1 MQSAIPRIRKPRED
15 CADPL
20 LAEGEEAARLPP
32 LGSRTHG
39 RTQNLKRGIPGA
51 LAKRLCRAIGV
62 SEFLDYAGWRSWDV
76 KQESHLAQV
85 EDAQTRRCQPPLLA
99 RLSQD
104 VAVVHPPGRDR
115 SSGDILHPAAPPR
128 LLSPDRD
135 VEVARR
141 DSGGDRA
148 IAKPTRKSFR
158 INFKHLED
166 AVIPPLVPMARGFHF
181 ALDRESQQLLAL
193 WATKTAI
200 ALIAATDGLAGAV
213 RIVHR
218 RAVRENAEVP
228 EGVWVGFFSWRGEPT
243 IATSR
248 FVSVDEG
255 QVSAYGAV
263 LAFTGVGFSVKGF
276 ERPEPAETLDGDAP
290 NLDLTAIKDASARAR
305 GALRDGK
312 ATAASLLTAA
322 LAARD
327 DPLLVG

>member
-1 MQSAIPRIRKPRED
+1 VRRDGKP
-15 CADPL
+15 ADSK
-20 LAEGEEAARLPP
+20 E
-32 LGSRTHG
+32 HV
-39 RTQNLKRGIPGA
+39 IPGWIS
-51 LAKRLCRAIGV
+51 KRPGIKT
-62 SEFLDYAGWRSWDV
+62 FLT
-76 KQESHLAQV
+76 
-85 EDAQTRRCQPPLLA
+85 QT
-99 RLSQD
+99 
-104 VAVVHPPGRDR
+104 
-115 SSGDILHPAAPPR
+115 SSGGCVVPQKRPISFASH
-128 LLSPDRD
+128 
-135 VEVARR
+135 
-141 DSGGDRA
+141 
-148 IAKPTRKSFR
+148 RKR
-158 INFKHLED
+158 IFCTSCNTHFKHLED

-322 LAARD
+322 LAGRD
-327 DPLLVG
+327 DPLLVELKDDAARSSGVPNSSFATRERCTRA